1 MRLAF
6 FINVRWVNSDSFI
19 PRDSLFVTQIYSPC
33 AQHAPL
39 LPGGTRPSRR
49 GDRPSHTEP
58 LGPLSSVLGPRDAS
72 AVVKR
77 PFSGKNVC
85 QTWGAVLTGFGVRPA
100 LPEVACRYTLL
111 LCHCSRGVTKSGGP
125 RVTRGNR
132 LSPVP
137 VSATRHTPLEIH
149 ILRIPK
155 VGDLCQ
161 VT

>member
-1 MRLAF
+1 MGKFGFFHSQRLT
-6 FINVRWVNSDSFI
+6 VRYSDLLAVCTA
-19 PRDSLFVTQIYSPC
+19 RSPL
-33 AQHAPL
+33 ARGDEA
-39 LPGGTRPSRR
+39 LPR
-49 GDRPSHTEP
+49 GDRRSHTEP

-77 PFSGKNVC
+77 LFSGKNVC
-85 QTWGAVLTGFGVRPA
+85 QTRGAVFTGCGVRPA
-100 LPEVACRYTLL
+100 LPEGACRYTLL